1 MPGVP
6 NTQRRD
12 GIYYFRRAVPG
23 DVRPLLGRREL
34 CCSLRTANPGVAG
47 GTARLLYIRSEEL
60 FARLRRSPMLSE
72 TDLARMVQDF
82 YATVLERENQLR
94 LLGRLSMDEEGRQ
107 ARLQYWE
114 EVAEQSR
121 RDLATNKFDSADFI
135 AARAIQ
141 TSGLVGK
148 LQDHEVRQIQQ
159 AMLRGGVDLAQ
170 ALLARYRGDFGYVP
184 QDPLLK
190 VELARVAEEVGNE
203 SSPPPAPPS
212 AKVSS
217 MFVERAE
224 AFRQTQVRH
233 GNWEKQTGL
242 QARKTFELFAEMA
255 GDRPMS
261 EYARADAVR
270 FKDMLRDLPGNYGKA
285 ARYRGMTGEA
295 IVRATADEDI
305 ERLQPR
311 TVQRHVNA
319 LSTLWDAA
327 IEAGEA
333 KDNIFA
339 RFRFP
344 IQKKAHEQRSMWSED
359 KLQKLFSSP
368 VWTGCKSAARR
379 SRPGEMIIRDER
391 YWAPL
396 IGLFS
401 GMREE
406 EICQLL
412 IDDIRLERGIWVF
425 DVNALLS
432 KQVKNSNAVRLVP
445 VHSKL
450 IEFGFLEYVRAQK
463 EAGHN
468 RIFHKLEGGGADDRL
483 GHNFSKWFTRYRRD
497 VGLYE
502 PALDFHSFRHS
513 ATTFMQWSG
522 VPEPVIDKVT
532 GHTTAGETAR
542 YTKEFQIT
550 QLRDAIEGI
559 RPNITLGHL
568 AKNDVSEEEDLA
580 LRGGEI

>member
-23 DVRPLLGRREL
+23 DVRPLLRRSEL

-60 FARLRRSPMLSE
+60 FTSLRLSPMLSDA
-72 TDLARMVQDF
+72 DLARMVQDF

-114 EVAEQSR
+114 GVAEQSR
-121 RDLATNKFDSADFI
+121 RDLATSNFASADFI
-135 AARAIQ
+135 AACAIQ
-141 TSGLVGK
+141 TSGLAGK
-148 LQDHEVRQIQQ
+148 LQDLEVRQIQQ

-170 ALLARYRGDFGYVP
+170 ALLARYQGDFGYVP

-190 VELARVAEEVGNE
+190 VELARVHEKVE
-203 SSPPPAPPS
+203 SGSPLSTPPASPPSVPTE
-212 AKVSS
+212 VSP

-224 AFRQTQVRH
+224 TFRQAQVRH
-233 GNWEKQTGL
+233 GNWEMQTGL

-261 EYARADAVR
+261 KYARADAVR

-285 ARYRGMTGEA
+285 VEYRGMTGEA
-295 IVRATADEDI
+295 IVQATADEDVV
-305 ERLQPR
+305 RLQPR
-311 TVQRHVNA
+311 TVQRHINA
-319 LSTLWDAA
+319 LSTLWAA
-327 IEAGEA
+327 AVEAGEV

-339 RFRFP
+339 GFKFP
-344 IQKKAHEQRSMWSED
+344 NHKKAHEQRAMWSED

-368 VWTGCKSAARR
+368 VWTGCKSAERR
-379 SRPGEMIIRDER
+379 SQPGKMIIRDER
-391 YWAPL
+391 YWVPL

-412 IDDIRLERGIWVF
+412 IDDVRVERGIWVF
-425 DVNALLS
+425 DINALLS

-450 IEFGFLEYVRAQK
+450 IEFGFLEYVRAQRD
-463 EAGHN
+463 AGHN
-468 RIFHKLEGGGADDRL
+468 RVFHQLEGGGADDRL
-483 GHNFSKWFTRYRRD
+483 GHNFSKWFTRYRRAI
-497 VGLYE
+497 GLYE
-502 PALDFHSFRHS
+502 RLLDFHSLKHS

-522 VPEPVIDKVT
+522 VPEAVIDKLT
-532 GHTTAGETAR
+532 AHARAGETAR

-550 QLRDAIEGI
+550 QLRDGIEGI

-568 AKNDVSEEEDLA
+568 APNGA
-580 LRGGEI
+580 A